1 MTVAQAAAAQLAGLK
16 VTKKA
21 AEAALRGVLAE
32 AA

>member
-1 MTVAQAAAAQLAGLK
+1 VAQAAAEQLAGLK

-21 AEAALRGVLAE
+21 AEAALRDVLAE